1 MKEYLSFAPDKKL
14 EIIEQIKKTLLKDE
28 GVVFA
33 FIFGSFLDTPS
44 FRDIDIGI
52 YVKDK
57 KKEKFFDKEVEL
69 DKKIADAC
77 NLPFDIFEIK
87 ILNFAPNIF
96 LNNIFSRGELLFGRD
111 DKLLSGLIESSS
123 LEAVANEYVAYQS
136 LKELIPV

>member
-1 MKEYLSFAPDKKL
+1 M